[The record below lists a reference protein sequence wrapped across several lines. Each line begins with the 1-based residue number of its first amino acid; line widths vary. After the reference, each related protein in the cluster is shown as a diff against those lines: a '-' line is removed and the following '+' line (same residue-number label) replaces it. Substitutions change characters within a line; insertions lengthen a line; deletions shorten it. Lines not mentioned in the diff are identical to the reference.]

1 MSKKNFY
8 GIIVILII
16 VLITITALLL
26 TKMNEQNNKPK
37 ETPITSN
44 SEQNLYSNEKIDK
57 DKTEDY
63 IFKIGSYFYE
73 LPVDEEMI
81 YFVGYTFNEDG
92 TVIGMIGGESGIL
105 EGKYSLL
112 SDKTIKC
119 TFTTYSNDS
128 VAIFNKK
135 LDIEGEIILN
145 MIDTYTL
152 ECKEWTKKPIL
163 DGEDFSFGEN
173 QTFNK
178 FNEE

>member
-8 GIIVILII
+8 RIIVILII
-16 VLITITALLL
+16 VLITITVLLL
-26 TKMNEQNNKPK
+26 NKTNEQNKEPK
-37 ETPITSN
+37 ETSIN
-44 SEQNLYSNEKIDK
+44 SEQKLYLNEKIDN
-57 DKTEDY
+57 DETEDY
-63 IFKIGSYFYE
+63 TFEIGSYFYE

-105 EGKYSLL
+105 EGKYSILN
-112 SDKTIKC
+112 DKTIKC

-135 LDIEGEIILN
+135 LDTEGEIILN
-145 MIDTYTL
+145 MIDTDTL
-152 ECKEWTKKPIL
+152 ECKEWIKKPIL